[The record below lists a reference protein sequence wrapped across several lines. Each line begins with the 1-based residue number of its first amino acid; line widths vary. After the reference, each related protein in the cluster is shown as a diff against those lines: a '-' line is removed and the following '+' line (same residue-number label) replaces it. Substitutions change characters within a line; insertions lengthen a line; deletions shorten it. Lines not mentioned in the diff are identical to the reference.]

1 MKKKEAEQILRTTAH
16 HLLIKEVGEEAA
28 KDYNIILGRYEAM
41 TRVGDTADK
50 VENDEGWTVLAI
62 HKNSITMSGTTLQS
76 SNTRVIETR
85 AHDAGYAVMAGSGS
99 IIAGIWQWCAD

>member
-1 MKKKEAEQILRTTAH
+1 MKKSDAQAILNGNSLDLH
-16 HLLIKEVGEEAA
+16 NKEVGEEAA
-28 KDYNIILGRYEAM
+28 QDYNIVLGRYEAM

-76 SNTRVIETR
+76 SNARVIETR
-85 AHDAGYAVMAGSGS
+85 AHDAGYAVLGGAGSV
-99 IIAGIWQWCAD
+99 IAGIWQWAAD